1 MSLDTSHIAR
11 GCAVNFLVFLVAK
24 RDFSWEPWN
33 TLWSTAMWAVMSS
46 YREVE
51 MLIFTKQND
60 LIMSNLYDL
69 SDIFIKQQ
77 EKSNE
82 A

>member
-1 MSLDTSHIAR
+1 
-11 GCAVNFLVFLVAK
+11 
-24 RDFSWEPWN
+24 
-33 TLWSTAMWAVMSS
+33 MWAVMSS